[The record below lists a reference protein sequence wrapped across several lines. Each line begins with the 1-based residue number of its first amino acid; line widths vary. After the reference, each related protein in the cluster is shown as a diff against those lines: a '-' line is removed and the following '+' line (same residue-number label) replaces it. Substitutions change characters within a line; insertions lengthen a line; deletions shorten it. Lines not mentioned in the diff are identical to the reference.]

1 MIKKVIKTI
10 KHIKNVFIPKSE
22 FPIEVTKSPSVNED
36 TTDYEKWIEEDFAG
50 IPAPVVLSD
59 DVWFGEAPK
68 SEKAMEYVQQ
78 KNKELY
84 QRLAEEPK
92 SKEVDNI
99 HQVMYDKATK
109 GINTTLALDPL
120 PQGGSEN
127 FQEGWNSG
135 TGMNQFRD

>member
-10 KHIKNVFIPKSE
+10 KRIKSVFIPKSE
-22 FPIEVTKSPSVNED
+22 FPIEVTKSPSVSED
-36 TTDYEKWIEEDFAG
+36 TTNYEKWIEEDFTG
-50 IPAPVVLSD
+50 IPAPVILSD
-59 DVWFGEAPK
+59 DNWFGEAPK

-99 HQVMYDKATK
+99 HQVMYDKAVK
-109 GINTTLALDPL
+109 GIATTLSLDPL
-120 PQGGSEN
+120 GGSEN
-127 FQEGWNSG
+127 QQEGWQSG
-135 TGMNQFRD
+135 TGYNQFRG